1 MSDPITAKL
10 AAYLDGELD
19 ARGQMAVQTHL
30 ETCPA
35 CQKELAELR
44 QLSNL
49 LRAAPQPDFT
59 SALDFKAQLML
70 QLPRAAADPAQAA
83 PSRSIPNRWLL
94 PWLAPALVL
103 AGWILLQAT
112 LNLSTLAGLAAQAGL
127 VDGAAAWINDAPQQ
141 MLWLTAAQATLGG
154 LLGPQGQSSLHLLN
168 NADLFTQ
175 NLLIGLALQAAAALL
190 YWGSL
195 ALVWQANGKRWWF
208 SSYAE

>member
-19 ARGQMAVQTHL
+19 ARGQMTVQTHL
-30 ETCPA
+30 ETCPT

-49 LRAAPQPDFT
+49 LRAAPQPAFT
-59 SALDFKAQLML
+59 STLDFKAQLML
-70 QLPRAAADPAQAA
+70 QLPRATLDPAQAA
-83 PSRSIPNRWLL
+83 PSRSFPNRWLL

-154 LLGPQGQSSLHLLN
+154 LLDPQGQSSLHLLN

-208 SSYAE
+208 SPHAE